1 MPTRGQGTKINLRKL
16 PARGTK
22 LTATGASVI
31 AHQTEEDLE
40 LYALGRLSE
49 ARLESVEEHLLVC
62 EVCRNMLDEVES
74 FAIAMRTA
82 IEAEPIPA
90 EKPGWFQRLRIHWPA
105 GEFPEFRFAQ
115 RGWAG
120 GLALA
125 GIAAMAISA
134 GLFLH
139 SGGAPL
145 VPLASLQRVPDGCDR
160 PAAGQSKRSE
170 VLDSAGKVLW
180 SGPLAG
186 DRIALKQPLAF
197 GTYLVRSFDESG
209 KLLHEYAFQVQN

>member
-1 MPTRGQGTKINLRKL
+1 M
-16 PARGTK
+16 
-22 LTATGASVI
+22 
-31 AHQTEEDLE
+31 
-40 LYALGRLSE
+40 GRLSE

-145 VPLASLQRVPDGCDR
+145 VPLASLQLTAVRGDIPNVR
-160 PAAGQSKRSE
+160 PAQETDITLTDAAGQSKRSE